1 LYTVVLSCGVRD
13 AAAGSTS
20 LPKPDTTHHH
30 LLSVMQS
37 SVSKPH
43 VMLLLLL
50 AAPSQQTRLVMSMNE
65 VSIPTTMPSYGRQST
80 GGGIDWSK
88 ACNSST
94 LGL

>member
-1 LYTVVLSCGVRD
+1 MRD

-43 VMLLLLL
+43 VMLLL

-88 ACNSST
+88 ASNSST